1 MDFKLP
7 ELGEGVYEAEMTR
20 WLVGVGDS
28 VSPSQGL
35 LEVLTDKATMEVPSP
50 FSGVILE
57 LNVQPGAQLKVGEVI
72 LHYDPLGKAAA
83 VAEKPSNNGGHA
95 PVPAPPVAE
104 SPSNGPVDVAIK
116 AAPAVRQMARK
127 LGVDLAEVRGTG
139 PSGRILLADIGAK
152 PPSRPATQRPAAKPA
167 APSDFGTPGT
177 RIKLQGV
184 RRKIAE
190 HMVRAKTTIP
200 HYTYVDEC
208 DVSELVRARAGL
220 RDAFAARGVK
230 LTYLAFIAKAIARA
244 LAEVPMVNATFDD
257 KTEELVLQAGVDLG
271 IAVASSAGLMVPVVR
286 DVAGRSLFDVA
297 REIQRVSDEA
307 RTGKAKLD
315 DLKGGGF
322 TITSIGNIGGLFA
335 TPIINH
341 PQVGILGV
349 GKIVRRPIFDAQ
361 ERVVAADMMY
371 LSFSF
376 DHRVLDGA
384 IGAAFGNAVIK
395 WLARPLELAID
406 LD

>member
-1 MDFKLP
+1 MDFMLP

-50 FSGVILE
+50 FSGTIRE
-57 LNVQPGAQLKVGEVI
+57 LNVEPGAQLKVGERI
-72 LHYDPLGKAAA
+72 LRYDPLENPAA
-83 VAEKPSNNGGHA
+83 VAEKPSSNGDTPPPSA
-95 PVPAPPVAE
+95 PAVAAE
-104 SPSNGPVDVAIK
+104 PTNGPVDVAIK

-127 LGVDLAEVRGTG
+127 LGVDLGSVRGSG
-139 PSGRILLADIGAK
+139 PDGRILVGDLGAK
-152 PPSRPATQRPAAKPA
+152 APTPPAVKQPKPAAKPT
-167 APSDFGTPGT
+167 DFGTPGT

-208 DVSELVRARAGL
+208 DVSELVRTRVAL

-230 LTYLAFIAKAIARA
+230 LTYLAFVAKAVARA
-244 LAEVPMVNATFDD
+244 LAEVPMANATYDE
-257 KTEELVLQAGVDLG
+257 KSEELVLAEEIDLG
-271 IAVASSAGLMVPVVR
+271 IAVATPAGLMVPVVR
-286 DVAGRSLFDVA
+286 DVAGRNLFEVA
-297 REIQRVSDEA
+297 RDIQRVSEEA
-307 RTGKAKLD
+307 RAGKTRLE

-335 TPIINH
+335 TPIINA
-341 PQVGILGV
+341 PQVGILGI
-349 GKIVRRPIFDAQ
+349 GKIVRRPVFDAQ
-361 ERVVAADMMY
+361 ERVVPADMMY
-371 LSFSF
+371 LSMSF

-384 IGAAFGNAVIK
+384 IGATFGNAVIK
-395 WLARPLELAID
+395 WLGKPLELAVD
-406 LD
+406 LG

>member
-1 MDFKLP
+1 MDFMLP

-28 VSPSQGL
+28 VAPSQGL

-50 FSGVILE
+50 FSGVIQE
-57 LNVQPGAQLKVGEVI
+57 LNVEPGAQLRIGELI
-72 LHYDPLGKAAA
+72 LRYDPLGKPAA
-83 VAEKPSNNGGHA
+83 VAEKPSSNGDSA
-95 PVPAPPVAE
+95 PTSAPPVATA
-104 SPSNGPVDVAIK
+104 PANGPGDVAIK

-127 LGVDLAEVRGTG
+127 LGVDLGAIRGTG
-139 PSGRILLADIGAK
+139 PDGRILIADLGAIAPTPAK
-152 PPSRPATQRPAAKPA
+152 PPKPA
-167 APSDFGTPGT
+167 ATPTDFGTPGT

-208 DVSELVRARAGL
+208 DVSELVRARVAL

-230 LTYLAFIAKAIARA
+230 LTYLAFVAKAVARA
-244 LAEVPMVNATFDD
+244 LAEVPMVNAYFDE
-257 KTEELVLQAGVDLG
+257 KSEELVLAEEVDLG
-271 IAVASSAGLMVPVVR
+271 IAVAAASGLVVPVIR
-286 DVAGRSLFDVA
+286 DVAGRSLFEVA
-297 REIQRVSDEA
+297 ADIQRVSEEA
-307 RTGKAKLD
+307 RSGKTRLE

-335 TPIINH
+335 TPIINA
-341 PQVGILGV
+341 PQVGILGI

-361 ERVVAADMMY
+361 ERVVPADMMY
-371 LSFSF
+371 LSMSF

-384 IGAAFGNAVIK
+384 IGATFGNAVMK
-395 WLARPLELAID
+395 WLGRPLELAVD
-406 LD
+406 LG